1 MTARSGARRVVS
13 LVPSL
18 TEAVASVDASALVGV
33 TDWCTHPAGLDA
45 RRVRGTKNPDTAAII
60 ELNPDVVLANREEN
74 REIDVARLRAAGL
87 PVWVSTIDSLQEA
100 FDELDAMFVDVL
112 RWDAPA
118 WLPEA
123 RRLWATPLP
132 DRGTCAC
139 PIWRDPWMVVGGR
152 TFTSDVLAHLGWR
165 NVFAGRPRYP
175 HVELHEIVDAALAAP
190 AGLDAM
196 YTGRDGDEVSLRWV
210 LTHMLQEYARHA
222 GHADLMREMID
233 GEVGE

>member
-132 DRGTCAC
+132 DRGTGAC

-175 HVELHEIVDAALAAP
+175 HVELHEIVDAAPDLVVLPDEPYPFGPADAA
-190 AGLDAM
+190 ALGGLPTRQAS
-196 YTGRDGDEVSLRWV
+196 GRLLMWYGPSL
-210 LTHMLQEYARHA
+210 LEKPEL
-222 GHADLMREMID
+222 
-233 GEVGE
+233 